1 MAIDIATPETARV
14 PVVATVTDE
23 PVARPELQPRLA
35 ASSVAVSD
43 WREPVLFWA
52 ISRVVVAV
60 ALVAGSLLWP
70 MWHDLRQANPHAGP
84 TPDLPAFF
92 RDYRA
97 HPADYGKTPMIG
109 VRLGGGFAWLAPFVQ
124 WDAIWFQSVA
134 EQGYMH
140 FPDLKTQ
147 QNIMFFPGYPALIWL
162 LGRLGLPGPLAAVLI
177 AHLAT
182 LATSVLFHRVVA
194 RHHGVRAA
202 RWVTLVWLFWPM
214 SLFGSCGYSD
224 SLLAVFCALS
234 MGDLLAG
241 RLVRSGFWNGLATA
255 VRGPGVIL
263 GFSLVPSLFTRHAW
277 RAILGGLLSATGLL
291 AFFAWHY
298 HLSGD
303 FFLYFKMGET
313 WRLATDK
320 TWNPLIWALIV
331 LRDGVT
337 SAQIVLTGKPTFLLY
352 SSHLWEPLLATI
364 TALLFVAVCRLRNT
378 GLVLSSLFMIA
389 VPLSSG
395 SLTSLGRYTWCNLPI
410 FLALGLL
417 VARSPWRWVWL
428 AASGTLMTWLA
439 FMHGGGWE
447 LI

>member
-1 MAIDIATPETARV
+1 MAIDLAAPDVAPAPLIPPRAESRPAPPAPE
-14 PVVATVTDE
+14 
-23 PVARPELQPRLA
+23 PRLA
-35 ASSVAVSD
+35 ATTGDVAN

-52 ISRVVVAV
+52 ISRVVVAL

-70 MWHDLRQANPHAGP
+70 IWHDMTRVNPHAGP
-84 TPDLPAFF
+84 TPDLPQYF

-109 VRLGGGFAWLAPFVQ
+109 VRLGGSLAWLAPFVQ
-124 WDAIWFQSVA
+124 WDAVWFQSVA

-140 FPDLKTQ
+140 FPGLKTQ
-147 QNIMFFPGYPALIWL
+147 QNVMFFPGYPALIWL

-182 LATSVLFHRVVA
+182 LATAVLFYRLVA
-194 RHHGVRAA
+194 RFYGLRAA

-234 MGDLLAG
+234 LGDLLAG
-241 RLVRSGFWNGLATA
+241 RLVRSGFWNGIATA
-255 VRGPGVIL
+255 VRAPGLSL
-263 GFSLVPSLFTRHAW
+263 GFSLVPWVFTRHAGK
-277 RAILGGLLSATGLL
+277 AVLGGLLSTTGLL

-303 FFLYFKMGET
+303 FLLYFRVGET
-313 WRLATDK
+313 WRDAGDK
-320 TWNPLIWALIV
+320 TWNPLIWALVI
-331 LRDGVT
+331 LRDGINSVRV
-337 SAQIVLTGKPTFLLY
+337 VLSGKPTYLLY
-352 SSHLWEPLLATI
+352 SSHLWEPLLAAI
-364 TALLFVAVCRLRNT
+364 TAVLFVAVCRLRNT

-389 VPLSSG
+389 VPLNTG
-395 SLTSLGRYTWCNLPI
+395 SLASLGRYTWCNLPI

-417 VARSPWRWVWL
+417 IARSPWRWVWL
-428 AASGTLMTWLA
+428 AASGTLLTWLA
-439 FMHGGGWE
+439 FLHGGGWE
-447 LI
+447 VI